1 MPCPFAWA
9 INFELLRNN
18 SIQRMNAGAWAYALA
33 SKQGSVSKIQL
44 QWQYICCLNHY
55 LKDQHLLSDYM
66 FSRGLHVFW
75 LLSPHPFFQFPHSAQ
90 VITRILVNHQPTHIH
105 TLFAILYSSS
115 MWHWAASSLCL
126 RPALSAAIFLHTTE
140 MLLLPREFQSR
151 TCSLG
156 FTRNTWHYLHD
167 SVRDDYCGVIKS
179 GSFAINPKESPANP
193 CRGRKGER
201 ATGCGSARCKSHRFS
216 QSSWHRSS
224 LTPHQAINS
233 SLWATMGPQLWPI
246 ILSATFTCPS

>member
-1 MPCPFAWA
+1 MTIYLLPESL
-9 INFELLRNN
+9 FERSTPALRLCV
-18 SIQRMNAGAWAYALA
+18 QQGAACILTPVAA
-33 SKQGSVSKIQL
+33 SFLSVSTLCPGHHTHPSQSPAHTHTHTFCHL
-44 QWQYICCLNHY
+44 VFLLNVT
-55 LKDQHLLSDYM
+55 LSSLFSLPETSPLCSHLS
-66 FSRGLHVFW
+66 SHHRNVAPAEGVSEPHVQPGLHTEYV
-75 LLSPHPFFQFPHSAQ
+75 
-90 VITRILVNHQPTHIH
+90 
-105 TLFAILYSSS
+105 
-115 MWHWAASSLCL
+115 
-126 RPALSAAIFLHTTE
+126 ALSARQRA
-140 MLLLPREFQSR
+140 
-151 TCSLG
+151 
-156 FTRNTWHYLHD
+156 
-167 SVRDDYCGVIKS
+167 RDDYCGVIKS